1 MTVTTKKKHAGPSR
15 NAGIFT
21 EDMIQKVILLSVS
34 EMLASKWF
42 LRKSIT
48 FLIPGVKLVR
58 IFSIMVIYFFGSAA
72 GMTGFPDSISR
83 TGFFSSVLF
92 STGLRMILTI
102 TVSSAEGFPLPGF
115 IVVFVNLGA

>member
-72 GMTGFPDSISR
+72 
-83 TGFFSSVLF
+83 
-92 STGLRMILTI
+92 
-102 TVSSAEGFPLPGF
+102 
-115 IVVFVNLGA
+115 